1 MHWVVEYEM
10 SSSLGAS
17 LYLNAW
23 ATTFDG
29 RRVPFGWFMSLSETN
44 AEWCCLKRSSKST
57 TWRGVWR
64 VRWLG
69 VTSTIWTISTAPSG
83 KDLLLI
89 IYNQE
94 KGQKKKHSKIRWW
107 FPTPKKICVK
117 LDHPFASRGD
127 LKKKKGERNIT
138 KNPPCYS
145 WLRWKVTNSAPAPAM
160 LCAFGQGRT
169 RNQSLGSSLKFVGSS
184 CCGVGHLWC
193 RSPVE
198 SL

>member
-44 AEWCCLKRSSKST
+44 AEWCCLERSSKST
-57 TWRGVWR
+57 TSRGVWR
-64 VRWLG
+64 VRWLW

-83 KDLLLI
+83 KDLLQI
-89 IYNQE
+89 TTR
-94 KGQKKKHSKIRWW
+94 KKAKKKKHSKIRWW

-117 LDHPFASRGD
+117 LDHPFASTGD
-127 LKKKKGERNIT
+127 FKKKKWT
-138 KNPPCYS
+138 KHNEEPPMLQLTALKS
-145 WLRWKVTNSAPAPAM
+145 HEFSSGSGHALRLWPRKNSQPIIGVESEVCGVI
-160 LCAFGQGRT
+160 LLWGR
-169 RNQSLGSSLKFVGSS
+169 SSLT
-184 CCGVGHLWC
+184 
-193 RSPVE
+193 
-198 SL
+198 